1 MKYQIF
7 LHRQQDGSYQST
19 VTELPQLT
27 AEGKTDEEAL
37 CNVKAAVMKQFSSN
51 TIEFAP
57 PLYDNTRLIKF
68 AGLFKDDPTWDAHI
82 AEIERYRREVD
93 EAEAAKEQ
101 LEEAA

>member
-7 LHRQQDGSYQST
+7 LHQQHDGSYKAT
-19 VTELPQLT
+19 VTELPHLT
-27 AEGKTDEEAL
+27 ASGQTDEEAV
-37 CNVKAAVMKQFSSN
+37 CAIKAALIAQRPSQ

-68 AGLFKDDPTWDAHI
+68 AGFFKDDPTWDAHI